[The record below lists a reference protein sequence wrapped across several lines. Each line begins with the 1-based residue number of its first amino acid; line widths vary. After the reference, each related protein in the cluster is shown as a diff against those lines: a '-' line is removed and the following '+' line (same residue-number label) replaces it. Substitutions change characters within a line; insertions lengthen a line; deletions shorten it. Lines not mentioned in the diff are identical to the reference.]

1 MGLAA
6 ALAAAL
12 PKSAVVYAEDA
23 DALGDAA
30 ERAIGVRRL
39 ERIILVGDER
49 SLSSVLHSELRTA
62 ADEVTRVAS
71 PAQAMNLAMGLEQ
84 PERFTAVSAGDRYT
98 CAMHLDSV
106 VGCRSGLSVANRV
119 FAEVPRGRFEQ
130 VVSSRWTM
138 GPHGPACGIM
148 QDKSPVCWG
157 AEPRGQIDA
166 PSGAFTAVAVGG
178 RHLCAIRTDKTIS
191 CWGDDNFGQ
200 ADAPNGKYHA
210 IAAGYDHSCAIHE
223 NLTVVCWGGDGL
235 DQSSAPQGQFVEIGA
250 GLFHSCGIRRD
261 GTVFCWG
268 SNSRGQLAAPSG
280 PHRGLSV
287 GDDHSCALSINR
299 RANCWGDNPDGRT
312 DAPAGPLAA
321 VAAGAS
327 HTCGLRSDFTL
338 ECNRNGWSDWPNYP
352 TIDDAPAIQA
362 VYALPSS
369 EAPVG
374 SRRAAIADAVTAAQT
389 WFRTQT
395 EGRHPVFVRRGAQID
410 LKAIGVRLPPAA
422 EQRTWGRSIE
432 SEIRATLGI
441 SPEMPLL
448 IFVEGRVSADSD
460 ARYPCGWKNAH
471 AVLIPIANC
480 DIEPEIG
487 AQWPDGS
494 SYIIGHELTHLLGAA
509 PECAPHDDGGSHVTD
524 DNRDVIWQGSGGRD
538 WANLELDVGH
548 DDYYMHGREDCFD
561 IANHPLLRIE

>member
-84 PERFTAVSAGDRYT
+84 PERFTAVSAGERYT
-98 CAMHLDSV
+98 CAMHFDGV
-106 VGCRSGLSVANRV
+106 VGCRSGFGFANRV
-119 FAEVPRGRFEQ
+119 LAEVPRGQFEQ
-130 VVSSRWTM
+130 VASSRSTM
-138 GPHGPACGIM
+138 GPHGPACGIK
-148 QDKSPVCWG
+148 QDKSLVCWG

-200 ADAPNGKYHA
+200 ADAPDGKYDA
-210 IAAGYDHSCAIHE
+210 IAAGYDHSCAIQE
-223 NLTVVCWGGDGL
+223 NLTVVCWGRDGH
-235 DQSSAPQGQFVEIGA
+235 DQSRAPQGQFVEIGA
-250 GLFHSCGIRRD
+250 GFFHSCGIRRD
-261 GTVFCWG
+261 GTVICWG

-280 PHRGLSV
+280 PHSGLSV
-287 GDDHSCALSINR
+287 GGDHSCALSINR

-312 DAPAGPLAA
+312 DTPAGPLAA
-321 VAAGAS
+321 VAAGES

-338 ECNRNGWSDWPNYP
+338 ECNGNGWSDWPNYP
-352 TIDDAPAIQA
+352 AIDDAPAIQA

-369 EAPVG
+369 EPPVG

-410 LKAIGVRLPPAA
+410 VKAIGVRLPPAA

-448 IFVEGRVSADSD
+448 VFVEGRVDADGD
-460 ARYPCGWKNAH
+460 GRHPCGWKNAH

-509 PECAPHDDGGSHVTD
+509 PECAPHDDGGSHVND

-538 WANLELDVGH
+538 WTNLELDVGH

-561 IANHPLLRIE
+561 IANNPLLRIE